1 MKAITIRELRAA
13 TGRWVRQAA
22 HSGGVNVTERGKI
35 VAKLVPAGRDA
46 ELPYFARRKLTPA
59 FRRQDRLMAG
69 GTDATAIISAER
81 DGAIP

>member
-22 HSGGVNVTERGKI
+22 HSGGLNVTERGKV

-46 ELPYFARRKLTPA
+46 ELPYFARRKLTSA
-59 FRRQDRLMAG
+59 FRRQERFLAG
-69 GTDATAIISAER
+69 GTDATALISADR
-81 DGAIP
+81 DGAVP

>member
-1 MKAITIRELRAA
+1 
-13 TGRWVRQAA
+13 
-22 HSGGVNVTERGKI
+22 VNVTERGKI